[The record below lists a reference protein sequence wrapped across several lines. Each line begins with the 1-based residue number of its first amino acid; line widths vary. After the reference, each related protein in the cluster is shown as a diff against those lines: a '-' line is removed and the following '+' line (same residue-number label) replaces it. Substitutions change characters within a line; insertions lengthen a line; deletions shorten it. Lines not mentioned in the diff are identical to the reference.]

1 MPVTRQ
7 MSLQSSRAALWTTMG
22 SSWATHIVATSVP
35 VKAETAWAV
44 EDAELAGDGLSLGP
58 AAGNPGRVAPC
69 WQHGEHGAQNK
80 NMARNRYAPYPR

>member
-1 MPVTRQ
+1 MDHYGFVVGDTYRGDL
-7 MSLQSSRAALWTTMG
+7 SAGEKR
-22 SSWATHIVATSVP
+22 
-35 VKAETAWAV
+35 ETAWAV

-69 WQHGEHGAQNK
+69 WQHVEHGAQNK